1 VLTGFMKDVNENRL
15 SKFELALG
23 FTKVFFLF
31 FVFLWVSVALGH
43 HQGFWL
49 QRERQRVLGFLPGL
63 HPETHTSNTYP
74 LTHPPPWSR
83 KKKQ

>member
-1 VLTGFMKDVNENRL
+1 MKDVNENRL

-49 QRERQRVLGFLPGL
+49 QRERQRVLGFPSGVA
-63 HPETHTSNTYP
+63 PRNTYFEYLP
-74 LTHPPPWSR
+74 SYTPSSMEQEEKTVEQR
-83 KKKQ
+83 